1 MENPT
6 SQAREFGCVHVTC
19 SGARPSWKIAVFGE
33 EAATVVFEEI
43 KGTGGKEPCHKESER
58 FFVFH
63 SGRHK
68 DTVYKHVM
76 GDEDVK

>member
-1 MENPT
+1 M
-6 SQAREFGCVHVTC
+6 
-19 SGARPSWKIAVFGE
+19 
-33 EAATVVFEEI
+33 FEEI

-68 DTVYKHVM
+68 DTVYKHVT
-76 GDEDVK
+76 GDEVERVMWKVF